1 MRAPFSPS
9 EELLHL
15 QYNVFL
21 ALGYELCLL
30 VTTKETDSVQWS
42 NGKQHF
48 SKNKFHYQWHH
59 YYYIPNIQVPELNRT
74 KCRLFFMPKY
84 FPGCTSL
91 HAGAYPK
98 RAPSLRW
105 LQTHLLSYPHDD
117 PEMPDHSLVKH
128 SMKTQL
134 QNCSSWR
141 PNPHLVGWGRAVLSP
156 KLRDHRAQNDATSP
170 LEGQEA
176 PVTER
181 EAGVCQPDSN

>member
-1 MRAPFSPS
+1 MSFVCLWLPRKLIQFSNPTENNIFQKINS
-9 EELLHL
+9 IISGIIITTFQIFRFLSSTEW
-15 QYNVFL
+15 NVDF
-21 ALGYELCLL
+21 
-30 VTTKETDSVQWS
+30 
-42 NGKQHF
+42 
-48 SKNKFHYQWHH
+48 
-59 YYYIPNIQVPELNRT
+59 
-74 KCRLFFMPKY
+74 FFMPKH

-98 RAPSLRW
+98 RAPSFRW
-105 LQTHLLSYPHDD
+105 LQTHFLSYPHDE
-117 PEMPDHSLVKH
+117 PETPDHSLVKH

-141 PNPHLVGWGRAVLSP
+141 PNPHLLGWGRAVLSP

-181 EAGVCQPDSN
+181 EAGVCQQDSN